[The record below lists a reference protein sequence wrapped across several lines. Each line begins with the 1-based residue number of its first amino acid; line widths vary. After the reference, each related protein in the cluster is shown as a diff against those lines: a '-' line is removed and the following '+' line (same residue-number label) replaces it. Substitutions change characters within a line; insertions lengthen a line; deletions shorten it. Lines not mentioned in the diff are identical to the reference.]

1 MSGSVEPAGKFDGRV
16 VVVTGAT
23 KGIGRATALTLAGEG
38 AVVIATGRDEAGG
51 AETLRLIEEA
61 GGAGVFL
68 RQDVTREADWDM
80 VMAEAERRGGLY
92 GLVNNAGLFFV
103 KPIEDTSA
111 DDFDRI
117 CGVNV
122 EGCFL
127 GLRAAF
133 RSYAAARR
141 GGAIVNVS
149 SLMGLVG
156 FPQASAYCATKGA
169 ITAMTKA
176 AALDGAAMSPKVR
189 VNSLH
194 PGVIWTEMITDQFG
208 DSQDLA
214 DAFAADTPLRMV
226 GRPEHM
232 ADAILYLLSESS
244 AFVTGAE
251 LTVDGGRGAD

>member
-1 MSGSVEPAGKFDGRV
+1 MAYVPKGSDKLNGRA

-23 KGIGRATALTLAGEG
+23 KGIGRAVALTLAREG
-38 AVVIATGRDEAGG
+38 ARVIATGRDEAGG
-51 AETLRLIEEA
+51 AETARQVTQA
-61 GGAGVFL
+61 GGRCVFV
-68 RQDVTREADWDM
+68 RQDVTLEADWGT
-80 VMAEAERRGGLY
+80 VIAEAERQGGLY

-103 KPIEDTSA
+103 KPMTETTEA
-111 DDFDRI
+111 DFDAI
-117 CGVNV
+117 YQVNV

-127 GLRAAF
+127 GVREAF
-133 RSYAAARR
+133 RSFAAAGR

-149 SLMGLVG
+149 SLMGQVG
-156 FPQASAYCATKGA
+156 FAGATAYCATKGA
-169 ITAMTKA
+169 VTALTKA
-176 AALDGAAMSPKVR
+176 AALDGAAMTPKVR

-232 ADAILYLLSESS
+232 AEAILYLISDDS